1 MRTSFHHQPEAQHP
15 NSSAINKLPAD
26 YPIYWHLAD
35 KPTAPVL
42 VGYWVHSGHRVGY
55 GSIANDP
62 KRTNVTMTFSQCG
75 VFGATKKALAFS
87 SPAGAF
93 SALP

>member
-1 MRTSFHHQPEAQHP
+1 MPRTSRAHRCD
-15 NSSAINKLPAD
+15 AI
-26 YPIYWHLAD
+26 
-35 KPTAPVL
+35 
-42 VGYWVHSGHRVGY
+42 
-55 GSIANDP
+55 DP

>member
-15 NSSAINKLPAD
+15 IFQLSTSWQAD
-26 YPIYWHLAD
+26 YPIFRCKAD
-35 KPTAPVL
+35 MQRGVAPIASV
-42 VGYWVHSGHRVGY
+42 
-55 GSIANDP
+55 ANDP

>member
-1 MRTSFHHQPEAQHP
+1 
-15 NSSAINKLPAD
+15 
-26 YPIYWHLAD
+26 
-35 KPTAPVL
+35 V
-42 VGYWVHSGHRVGY
+42 
-55 GSIANDP
+55 
-62 KRTNVTMTFSQCG
+62 TFSQCG

>member
-1 MRTSFHHQPEAQHP
+1 MPRTSRAHRCD
-15 NSSAINKLPAD
+15 AI
-26 YPIYWHLAD
+26 
-35 KPTAPVL
+35 
-42 VGYWVHSGHRVGY
+42 
-55 GSIANDP
+55 DP
-62 KRTNVTMTFSQCG
+62 KRTNVVMTFSQRG

>member
-1 MRTSFHHQPEAQHP
+1 MLGSATARRRGDRVRGYLLRCICPLMALSGLTETDRYLSAIGGRADMLRTSRAHRC
-15 NSSAINKLPAD
+15 NAIA
-26 YPIYWHLAD
+26 
-35 KPTAPVL
+35 
-42 VGYWVHSGHRVGY
+42 
-55 GSIANDP
+55 P
-62 KRTNVTMTFSQCG
+62 KRTNVIMTFSQCG

>member
-1 MRTSFHHQPEAQHP
+1 LAQSGLTETDRYLSAIGGRADMPRTSRAHRCD
-15 NSSAINKLPAD
+15 AI
-26 YPIYWHLAD
+26 
-35 KPTAPVL
+35 
-42 VGYWVHSGHRVGY
+42 
-55 GSIANDP
+55 DP
-62 KRTNVTMTFSQCG
+62 KRTNVVMTFSQRG